1 MKTKTVMVR
10 NKIFNAMLFTTAF
23 GIALGALA
31 PNGKLVP
38 AQQSANAAVQPKVIE
53 ITARKY
59 DFSPSQI
66 TLKKGEPVILRL
78 VSADRVHGFMSRPLK
93 IDTDIT
99 PGKATDV
106 AIMPGTAG
114 NFTVIC
120 DHYCGTGHGNM
131 KNEGRGRQLRRRK
144 TVGVEVVRSYVC

>member
-1 MKTKTVMVR
+1 MKTKTMIR
-10 NKIFNAMLFTTAF
+10 NNIINAMLFTAAF
-23 GIALGALA
+23 GIGLGALT
-31 PNGKLVP
+31 PKGTLVRV
-38 AQQSANAAVQPKVIE
+38 QESANAAVPPKVIE
-53 ITARKY
+53 ITAKKY

-66 TLKKGEPVILRL
+66 TLKKGEPVILR
-78 VSADRVHGFMSRPLK
+78 VMSADRIHGFMSRPLK

-106 AIMPGTAG
+106 AITPATAG

-131 KNEGRGRQLRRRK
+131 KMK
-144 TVGVEVVRSYVC
+144 VAVVE